1 MARRSLP
8 QSPEAFIFTSTWP
21 WPGSGRSNSLNSNL
35 SCPGRITPR
44 KKILSKVSTSSS
56 LSWVM
61 RLAPVKVRSCAPWG
75 RSFIMVSEPGGDRLT
90 SSGSE
95 RAVVR
100 EGLARKRVGEE
111 GFRWRGEDVSRIE
124 GFSDAVFAFAVT
136 LLVVSLEVP
145 KTFDELLATMRGFF
159 AFAICFA
166 LLLSVWYDHYKFFRR
181 YGLKD
186 TTTRWLNSTLLFLML
201 LYVYPLKFLFTMLI
215 DQWLGFGNSEMIE
228 SSQIP
233 LLMVIYG
240 AGFVAIQLVFF
251 LMYLRAYSLR
261 TTLQLDPQE
270 LSVTRE
276 EMQGFFLNVLVGLVS
291 VAIAA
296 LGGDGAITWAGLVY
310 LLVFP
315 LQIINSRIM
324 SSRRRRYEGARTK
337 AEAGSEGP

>member
-1 MARRSLP
+1 M
-8 QSPEAFIFTSTWP
+8 
-21 WPGSGRSNSLNSNL
+21 
-35 SCPGRITPR
+35 
-44 KKILSKVSTSSS
+44 
-56 LSWVM
+56 
-61 RLAPVKVRSCAPWG
+61 
-75 RSFIMVSEPGGDRLT
+75 
-90 SSGSE
+90 
-95 RAVVR
+95 VR
-100 EGLARKRVGEE
+100 EGLPRKRVGEE
-111 GFRWRGEDVSRIE
+111 GFRWRGDDVSRIE

-215 DQWLGFGNSEMIE
+215 DEWLGFGNSEMIE

-270 LSVTRE
+270 LSVTRQ
-276 EMQGFFLNVLVGLVS
+276 EMQGFFLNVLVGLAS

-296 LGGDGAITWAGLVY
+296 LGGVGATSWAGLVY

-315 LQIINSRIM
+315 LQMINSRIM
-324 SSRRRRYEGARTK
+324 SSRRRRYEGSRTK
-337 AEAGSEGP
+337 AEAGDGP